1 MKKTILLHS
10 CSALGAFEL
19 RFIDGIW
26 CIYHTLKK
34 AVQVLAKSVDYSA
47 AFEICKAAINRAR
60 LLHNAR
66 AKGEK
71 N

>member
-1 MKKTILLHS
+1 MKKTILLHN
-10 CSALGAFEL
+10 CAALGAFEL
-19 RFIDGIW
+19 RLIDGVW

-34 AVQVLAKSVDYSA
+34 AVELIAQSADYSA